1 MNDASHPESS
11 RRAATQPDSFLARS
25 LRAGAFVITAEVV
38 PPASCEADDLIAKA
52 LPLRGLADAVNV
64 TDGAG
69 ARAHM
74 GATAAAAILAQ
85 NGIEPIL
92 QLACRDRNRIALQ
105 GELMGAAA
113 LGIRNLLLLRG
124 DDPTAGDQKDA
135 KPVFDLDSRALM
147 EMARAMR
154 DHGSLPHGQAVAG
167 NPGFFLGA
175 ADAPIDPAPDWKP
188 TTLAGKIESG
198 AQFAQT
204 QFCMDIGVVR
214 RYVAR
219 LAEAGLTDKLF
230 LLVGVNPLRSARS
243 ARWMKQN
250 LFGTIIPD
258 AFIERLEAA
267 QDPAAEGAQIC
278 VDLIQELAQTPGVAG
293 VHVMAPGN
301 DAGVPAVI
309 AAARRAL
316 PLARQS
322 HAGERD
328 PDQPRSV
335 R

>member
-1 MNDASHPESS
+1 MPPNDTPPGLSMTD
-11 RRAATQPDSFLARS
+11 ATAPGSALEQS
-25 LRAGAFVITAEVV
+25 LRAGAFVLTAEVV
-38 PPASCEADDLIAKA
+38 PPASCDADDLLKKA
-52 LPLRGLADAVNV
+52 LPLRSLADAVNV

-124 DDPTAGDQKDA
+124 DDPTQGDQKDA
-135 KPVFDLDSRALM
+135 KPVFDLDSRGLT

-154 DHGSLPHGQAVAG
+154 DGGALPHGQKIAG
-167 NPGFFLGA
+167 HPRFFLGA
-175 ADAPIDPAPDWKP
+175 ADAPIDPAPEWQP
-188 TTLAGKIESG
+188 ATLAGKIQSG
-198 AQFAQT
+198 TQFVQT

-219 LAEAGLTDKLF
+219 LADAGLIERIH
-230 LLVGVNPLRSARS
+230 LLIGVNPLRSGKS

-258 AFIERLEAA
+258 AMIARLDAA
-267 QDPAAEGAQIC
+267 PDPAAEGLSLC
-278 VDLIQELAQTPGVAG
+278 VELIEQLAQTPGVAG

-301 DAGVPAVI
+301 DAAVPQVLAEARRRVQRASPVVI
-309 AAARRAL
+309 ARASG
-316 PLARQS
+316 QS
-322 HAGERD
+322 SS
-328 PDQPRSV
+328 P
-335 R
+335 

>member
-1 MNDASHPESS
+1 MTDTTPSS
-11 RRAATQPDSFLARS
+11 ALEQS
-25 LRAGAFVITAEVV
+25 LRAGAFVLTAEVV
-38 PPASCEADDLIAKA
+38 PPASCDADDLLRKA
-52 LPLRGLADAVNV
+52 LPLRSLADAVNV

-85 NGIEPIL
+85 HGLEPIL

-124 DDPTAGDQKDA
+124 DDPTQGDQKDA
-135 KPVFDLDSRALM
+135 KPVFDLDSRALT

-154 DHGSLPHGQAVAG
+154 DDGALPHGQKVAG
-167 NPGFFLGA
+167 HPRFFLGV
-175 ADAPIDPAPDWKP
+175 ADAPVDPAPDWKP

-219 LAEAGLTDKLF
+219 LRDAGLIDRIF
-230 LLVGVNPLRSARS
+230 LLIGVNPLRSGKS
-243 ARWMKQN
+243 ARWMKQH

-258 AFIERLEAA
+258 AMIARLDAA
-267 QDPAAEGAQIC
+267 ADPAAEGMRLC
-278 VDLIQELAQTPGVAG
+278 VELIGELAETPGVAG

-301 DAGVPAVI
+301 DAGVPQVLAEARRRLQRASGVI
-309 AAARRAL
+309 ARASGQSSSRR
-316 PLARQS
+316 P
-322 HAGERD
+322 
-328 PDQPRSV
+328 
-335 R
+335 

>member
-1 MNDASHPESS
+1 MTDTSS
-11 RRAATQPDSFLARS
+11 SALEQR
-25 LRAGAFVITAEVV
+25 LREGRFVLTAEVV
-38 PPASCEADDLIAKA
+38 PPASCDADDLLKKA

-74 GATAAAAILAQ
+74 GVTAAAALLVQ
-85 NGIEPIL
+85 HGIEPIL

-124 DDPTAGDQKDA
+124 DDPTQGDQKDA

-147 EMARAMR
+147 EMARAIR
-154 DHGSLPHGQAVAG
+154 DTGALPHGQKVAG
-167 NPGFFLGA
+167 HAGFLLGA
-175 ADAPIDPAPDWKP
+175 ADSPVDPRPDWQP

-219 LAEAGLTDKLF
+219 LAEAGLIDRIS
-230 LLVGVNPLRSARS
+230 LLIGVNPLRSAKS
-243 ARWMKQN
+243 ARWMRQH

-258 AFIERLEAA
+258 EMIARLDAASDPSAVGRGLCIQLIE
-267 QDPAAEGAQIC
+267 
-278 VDLIQELAQTPGVAG
+278 ELAETPGVAG
-293 VHVMAPGN
+293 VHIMAPGN
-301 DAGVPAVI
+301 DVAVPEVLAE
-309 AAARRAL
+309 ARRKL
-316 PLARQS
+316 KKRRV
-322 HAGERD
+322 G
-328 PDQPRSV
+328 
-335 R
+335 

>member
-1 MNDASHPESS
+1 MTDTSS
-11 RRAATQPDSFLARS
+11 SALEQR
-25 LRAGAFVITAEVV
+25 LREGRFVLTAEVV
-38 PPASCEADDLIAKA
+38 PPASCDADDLLKKA

-74 GATAAAAILAQ
+74 GVTAAAAILAQ
-85 NGIEPIL
+85 HGIEPIL

-113 LGIRNLLLLRG
+113 LGIHSLLLLRG
-124 DDPTAGDQKDA
+124 DDPTQGDQKDA
-135 KPVFDLDSRALM
+135 KPVFDLDSRGLM

-154 DHGSLPHGQAVAG
+154 ETGALPHGQKVAG
-167 NPGFFLGA
+167 APRFFLGA
-175 ADAPIDPAPDWKP
+175 ADVPIDPPADWKP

-219 LAEAGLTDKLF
+219 LADAGLTEKIS
-230 LLVGVNPLRSARS
+230 LLIGVNPLRSAKS
-243 ARWMKQN
+243 ARWMRQH

-258 AFIERLEAA
+258 EMIARLDAA
-267 QDPAAEGAQIC
+267 KDPAAVGMELCIE
-278 VDLIQELAQTPGVAG
+278 LIEQLAETPGVAG

-301 DAGVPAVI
+301 DAGV
-309 AAARRAL
+309 
-316 PLARQS
+316 
-322 HAGERD
+322 
-328 PDQPRSV
+328 
-335 R
+335 

>member
-1 MNDASHPESS
+1 MNDKTPSS
-11 RRAATQPDSFLARS
+11 ALEQS
-25 LRAGAFVITAEVV
+25 LRAGAFVLTAEVV
-38 PPASCEADDLIAKA
+38 PPASCDADDLLNKA

-74 GATAAAAILAQ
+74 GATAAAAILVQ

-124 DDPTAGDQKDA
+124 DDPTQGDQKDA

-154 DHGSLPHGQAVAG
+154 DRGALPHGQKVLGA
-167 NPGFFLGA
+167 PQFFLGA
-175 ADAPIDPAPDWKP
+175 ADAPIDPPPEWTPA
-188 TTLAGKIESG
+188 TLAGKIEAG
-198 AQFAQT
+198 AQFVQT

-219 LAEAGLTDKLF
+219 LAEAGLGDRLF
-230 LLVGVNPLRSARS
+230 VLIGVNPLRSGKS

-258 AFIERLEAA
+258 EMIARLDAA
-267 QDPAAEGAQIC
+267 ADPAAEGLGIC
-278 VDLIQELAQTPGVAG
+278 VELIEQLAQTPGVAG

-301 DAGVPAVI
+301 DAAVPEVLAQ
-309 AAARRAL
+309 ARRRL
-316 PLARQS
+316 PA
-322 HAGERD
+322 ERLSNGKLTTN
-328 PDQPRSV
+328 SV
-335 R
+335 NSLSPKGRGLG

>member
-1 MNDASHPESS
+1 MTDASSPGSALEQ
-11 RRAATQPDSFLARS
+11 R
-25 LRAGAFVITAEVV
+25 LRAGAFVLTAEVV
-38 PPASCEADDLIAKA
+38 PPASCDADDLLKKA

-74 GATAAAAILAQ
+74 GATAAAALLARE
-85 NGIEPIL
+85 GIEPIL

-113 LGIRNLLLLRG
+113 LGISNLLLLRG
-124 DDPTAGDQKDA
+124 DDPTQGDQKDA

-154 DHGSLPHGQAVAG
+154 DTGALPHGQKVAG
-167 NPGFFLGA
+167 HPGFFLGA
-175 ADAPIDPAPDWKP
+175 ADVPVDPAPDWQP
-188 TTLAGKIESG
+188 TTLAGKIASG

-219 LAEAGLTDKLF
+219 LADAGLIDKIA
-230 LLVGVNPLRSARS
+230 LLIGVNPLRSGRS
-243 ARWMKQN
+243 ARWMKQH

-258 AFIERLEAA
+258 EMIARLDAA
-267 QDPAAEGAQIC
+267 SDPAAVGLGLCAE
-278 VDLIQELAQTPGVAG
+278 LIEQLAETPGVAG
-293 VHVMAPGN
+293 AHVMAPGN
-301 DAGVPAVI
+301 DAAVPEVLAE
-309 AAARRAL
+309 ARRRL
-316 PLARQS
+316 KGKKRRV
-322 HAGERD
+322 G
-328 PDQPRSV
+328 
-335 R
+335 

>member
-1 MNDASHPESS
+1 MNDTTPSS
-11 RRAATQPDSFLARS
+11 ALEQS
-25 LRAGAFVITAEVV
+25 LRAGRFVLTAEVV
-38 PPASCEADDLIAKA
+38 PPASCDADDLLKKA
-52 LPLRGLADAVNV
+52 LPLHGLADAVNV

-69 ARAHM
+69 ARAHL

-124 DDPTAGDQKDA
+124 DDPTQGDQKDA
-135 KPVFDLDSRALM
+135 KPVFDLDSRGLM

-154 DHGSLPHGQAVAG
+154 DDGALPHGQKIAG
-167 NPGFFLGA
+167 SPRFFLGA
-175 ADAPIDPAPDWKP
+175 ADAPVDPAPDWKP

-219 LAEAGLTDKLF
+219 LTEAGLIDRIF
-230 LLVGVNPLRSARS
+230 LLIGVNPLRSGKS

-258 AFIERLEAA
+258 EMIARLDAA
-267 QDPAAEGAQIC
+267 KDPAAEGMGLCVELIEQLAQI
-278 VDLIQELAQTPGVAG
+278 PGVAG

-301 DAGVPAVI
+301 DAAVPQVLAEARRRVQRASGVI
-309 AAARRAL
+309 ARASGQSSSRR
-316 PLARQS
+316 P
-322 HAGERD
+322 
-328 PDQPRSV
+328 
-335 R
+335 